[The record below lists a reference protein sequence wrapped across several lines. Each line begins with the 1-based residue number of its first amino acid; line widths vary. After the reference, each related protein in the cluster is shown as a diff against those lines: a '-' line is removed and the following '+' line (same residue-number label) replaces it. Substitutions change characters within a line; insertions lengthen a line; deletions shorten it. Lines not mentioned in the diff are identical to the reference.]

1 MGLTKQYLRYV
12 GAEVFSVVGSA
23 KSNVTFL
30 DIGGYSDRF
39 CAVGACEN
47 VILWDMRKGEKVHLT
62 QRSSKACKQIMFPPD
77 CWETLFLVPSSSLS
91 SSLLFLVNTI
101 TFYFNC

>member
-62 QRSSKACKQIMFPPD
+62 QRSSKACKQIMFPPPTGGRH
-77 CWETLFLVPSSSLS
+77 CFWFRRRLRHRRCLCYSW
-91 SSLLFLVNTI
+91 
-101 TFYFNC
+101 